1 MKNII
6 SVLFIVIFAITF
18 SDTEARGNKP
28 CSAKKGGISHCQGA
42 IFVCN
47 DGSVSQSKKNCSR
60 EHGGDS
66 AGSTG
71 SSLGFAAVGGQQGCS
86 CRSGNYCTGPRGG
99 KYCLTDS
106 GNKSYLRK

>member
-86 CRSGNYCTGPRGG
+86 YRSGNYCTGPRGG